1 LDALFLKDIEML
13 ASEEDMK
20 KLRKRL
26 DEQDK
31 AIRQIQADLRKL
43 KKKVE
48 DNEYDIFQLQNE

>member
-1 LDALFLKDIEML
+1 ML